1 MFIYATATR
10 RTIMRFVEIFVISF
24 IIGGLNYLI
33 TAPEF
38 LNLFPVVLVPFV
50 TAGIAGLLKA
60 LRERNETKI

>member
-10 RTIMRFVEIFVISF
+10 RTIMRFLEIFVI
-24 IIGGLNYLI
+24 GGLSYLAA
-33 TAPEF
+33 APEF
-38 LNLFPVVLVPFV
+38 LNLFPAALVPFV